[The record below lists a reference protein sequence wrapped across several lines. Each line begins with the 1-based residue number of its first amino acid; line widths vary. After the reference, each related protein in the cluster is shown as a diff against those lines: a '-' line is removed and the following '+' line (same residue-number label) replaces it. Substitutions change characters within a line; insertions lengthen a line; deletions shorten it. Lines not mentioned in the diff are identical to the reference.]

1 MTNVIEMANP
11 RTHERAP
18 KKFLPLCPRSRFYV
32 PSVLRFSLRAAA
44 LATVVAIS
52 AAQPATAQETPRG
65 KDLGK
70 RVLCMC
76 GGCEDSA
83 GLCNHPGG
91 TFSGPCE
98 TARGMQK
105 DLDARV
111 IKGESDDQ
119 ILQGMVEQYG
129 PTVLVE
135 PPKKGFDL
143 LAWIMPI
150 AVPLIALVLV
160 WAVVRRWRHNATL
173 APAGGPQVSAEFL
186 ARAQQEAGRE
196 LGRENDV

>member
-1 MTNVIEMANP
+1 MTNIAIS
-11 RTHERAP
+11 RTNKRVP
-18 KKFLPLCPRSRFYV
+18 QKSRCPQSRFSV
-32 PSVLRFSLRAAA
+32 SSVLRFSLRAVA
-44 LATVVAIS
+44 LATIL
-52 AAQPATAQETPRG
+52 ATCAMSSTPAQETPRA
-65 KDLGK
+65 KALSK

-98 TARGMQK
+98 TARAMQK
-105 DLDARV
+105 DLDAHVTR
-111 IKGESDDQ
+111 GESDDQ
-119 ILQGMVEQYG
+119 ILQAMVEQYG

-143 LAWIMPI
+143 LAWVMPI
-150 AVPLIALVLV
+150 VVPLIALVLV

-186 ARAQQEAGRE
+186 ARAQQESAREAGSE
-196 LGRENDV
+196 HDE

>member
-1 MTNVIEMANP
+1 MIHTRTNKRVP
-11 RTHERAP
+11 QRSV
-18 KKFLPLCPRSRFYV
+18 CPQGFFSV
-32 PSVLRFSLRAAA
+32 SSVLRFSLRAAT
-44 LATVVAIS
+44 LATILTIS
-52 AAQPATAQETPRG
+52 AAQPATAQETPRA
-65 KDLGK
+65 KALSK

-76 GGCEDSA
+76 GGCEDSV

-105 DLDARV
+105 DLDAHVTR
-111 IKGESDDQ
+111 GESDDQ
-119 ILQGMVEQYG
+119 ILQAMVEQYG

-160 WAVVRRWRHNATL
+160 WEVVRRWRHKATL

-186 ARAQQEAGRE
+186 ARAQREANRE
-196 LGRENDV
+196 PGRENDE

>member
-1 MTNVIEMANP
+1 LIFAF
-11 RTHERAP
+11 RA
-18 KKFLPLCPRSRFYV
+18 V
-32 PSVLRFSLRAAA
+32 VLV
-44 LATVVAIS
+44 TVVAT
-52 AAQPATAQETPRG
+52 AAASPASAQETPRA
-65 KDLGK
+65 KALSK

-105 DLDARV
+105 DLDAHVTR
-111 IKGESDDQ
+111 GESDDQ
-119 ILQGMVEQYG
+119 ILQAMVEQYG

-160 WAVVRRWRHNATL
+160 WEVVRRWRHKATL
-173 APAGGPQVSAEFL
+173 APAGGPHVDAEFL
-186 ARAQQEAGRE
+186 ARAQREAGTE
-196 LGRENDV
+196 QGSGHDE

>member
-1 MTNVIEMANP
+1 MTNVIEVSNGCTNERVLQNSP
-11 RTHERAP
+11 RTVR
-18 KKFLPLCPRSRFYV
+18 
-32 PSVLRFSLRAAA
+32 RFSASSALIFAFRAVA
-44 LATVVAIS
+44 LAAIITTS
-52 AAQPATAQETPRG
+52 AAPPVKAQETTRA
-65 KDLGK
+65 KALSK

-76 GGCEDSA
+76 GGCEDSV

-105 DLDARV
+105 DLDAHV
-111 IKGESDDQ
+111 TKGESDDQ
-119 ILQGMVEQYG
+119 ILQAMVEQYG

-160 WAVVRRWRHNATL
+160 WEVVRRWRHKATL
-173 APAGGPQVSAEFL
+173 APAGGPPVSSEFL
-186 ARAQQEAGRE
+186 ARAKQEANRE
-196 LGRENDV
+196 PGRENDL

>member
-1 MTNVIEMANP
+1 MTSVMTINM
-11 RTHERAP
+11 RTTARVP
-18 KKFLPLCPRSRFYV
+18 KLSPRS
-32 PSVLRFSLRAAA
+32 LRPFSASSALIFAFRAVT
-44 LATVVAIS
+44 LATIMTVS
-52 AAQPATAQETPRG
+52 AAMPARAQETPRG
-65 KDLGK
+65 KALGK

-105 DLDARV
+105 DLDAHVTR
-111 IKGESDDQ
+111 GESDDQ
-119 ILQGMVEQYG
+119 ILQAMVEQYG

-160 WAVVRRWRHNATL
+160 WEIVRRWRHKATL
-173 APAGGPQVSAEFL
+173 APAGGPQVNAEFL
-186 ARAQQEAGRE
+186 ARAQREAGRE
-196 LGRENDV
+196 PGCDIDE

>member
-1 MTNVIEMANP
+1 MTRILNA
-11 RTHERAP
+11 RYAFRA
-18 KKFLPLCPRSRFYV
+18 V
-32 PSVLRFSLRAAA
+32 A
-44 LATVVAIS
+44 LATLVAIVVAS
-52 AAQPATAQETPRG
+52 PARAQETPRG
-65 KDLGK
+65 KALGK

-98 TARGMQK
+98 VARAMQK
-105 DLDARV
+105 DIDAHVLRN
-111 IKGESDDQ
+111 ESDDQ
-119 ILQGMVEQYG
+119 IMQAFVEQYG

-143 LAWIMPI
+143 LAWIMPV

-160 WAVVRRWRHNATL
+160 WEVVRRWRQKATL
-173 APAGGPQVSAEFL
+173 APAGGPPVDAEFI
-186 ARAQQEAGRE
+186 ARAQREAGRE
-196 LGRENDV
+196 PGHENGE

>member
-1 MTNVIEMANP
+1 MPQNSP
-11 RTHERAP
+11 RPRRPFSASSALILAFRA
-18 KKFLPLCPRSRFYV
+18 V
-32 PSVLRFSLRAAA
+32 V
-44 LATVVAIS
+44 LATILTTGAIS
-52 AAQPATAQETPRG
+52 PTPAQVTPRA
-65 KDLGK
+65 KALSK

-98 TARGMQK
+98 TARSMQK
-105 DLDARV
+105 DLDAHV
-111 IKGESDDQ
+111 TKGESDDQ
-119 ILQGMVEQYG
+119 ILQAMVEQYG

-150 AVPLIALVLV
+150 VVPLIALVLV
-160 WAVVRRWRHNATL
+160 WQVVRRWRHKATL
-173 APAGGPQVSAEFL
+173 VPAGGPQVSAEFL
-186 ARAQQEAGRE
+186 ARAQHEAGRE
-196 LGRENDV
+196 SGSENDE

>member
-1 MTNVIEMANP
+1 MTNGSGKGSNEL
-11 RTHERAP
+11 AP
-18 KKFLPLCPRSRFYV
+18 QNSLCPQSRFAV
-32 PSVLRFSLRAAA
+32 SSLLKFWLRAAA
-44 LATVVAIS
+44 LVTILTTCAMSPT
-52 AAQPATAQETPRG
+52 PAQETPRA
-65 KDLGK
+65 KALGK

-105 DLDARV
+105 ELDARV
-111 IKGESDDQ
+111 TRGESDDQ
-119 ILQGMVEQYG
+119 ILQAMVEQYG
-129 PTVLVE
+129 PTVLIE

-160 WAVVRRWRHNATL
+160 WEVVRRWRHKATL

-186 ARAQQEAGRE
+186 ARAQREANRE
-196 LGRENDV
+196 PGRENDE

>member
-1 MTNVIEMANP
+1 MSPTP
-11 RTHERAP
+11 
-18 KKFLPLCPRSRFYV
+18 
-32 PSVLRFSLRAAA
+32 
-44 LATVVAIS
+44 
-52 AAQPATAQETPRG
+52 AQETPRA
-65 KDLGK
+65 KALSK

-105 DLDARV
+105 DLDTQVTR
-111 IKGESDDQ
+111 GESDDQ
-119 ILQGMVEQYG
+119 ILQAMVEQYG

-150 AVPLIALVLV
+150 VVPLIALVLV
-160 WAVVRRWRHNATL
+160 WEVVRRWRQKAAL
-173 APAGGPQVSAEFL
+173 APAGGPPVSAEFL
-186 ARAQQEAGRE
+186 ARAQREANRE
-196 LGRENDV
+196 PERENDE

>member
-1 MTNVIEMANP
+1 MTDIYKT
-11 RTHERAP
+11 RKSERAP
-18 KKFLPLCPRSRFYV
+18 QQSLCAQNRFSMF
-32 PSVLRFSLRAAA
+32 SVLRISLRAVT
-44 LATVVAIS
+44 LATILAMSAIAPAS
-52 AAQPATAQETPRG
+52 AQDTPRA
-65 KDLGK
+65 KALSK

-76 GGCEDSA
+76 GGCEDSV

-105 DLDARV
+105 DLDAHVTR
-111 IKGESDDQ
+111 GESDDQ
-119 ILQGMVEQYG
+119 ILQAMVEQYG

-150 AVPLIALVLV
+150 VVPLIALVLV
-160 WAVVRRWRHNATL
+160 WEVVRRWRHKATL
-173 APAGGPQVSAEFL
+173 APAGGPQVNAEFL
-186 ARAQQEAGRE
+186 ARAQREANRE
-196 LGRENDV
+196 PGRENDE

>member
-1 MTNVIEMANP
+1 MRNVRSKKRVPQNSP
-11 RTHERAP
+11 RTLRRFCASSALIFAFRAI
-18 KKFLPLCPRSRFYV
+18 
-32 PSVLRFSLRAAA
+32 A
-44 LATVVAIS
+44 LATVLAMS
-52 AAQPATAQETPRG
+52 AATPAPSQETPRA
-65 KDLGK
+65 KSLSK

-105 DLDARV
+105 DLDAHVTR
-111 IKGESDDQ
+111 GESDDQ
-119 ILQGMVEQYG
+119 ILQAMVEQYG

-143 LAWIMPI
+143 LAWVMPI

-160 WAVVRRWRHNATL
+160 WEVVRRWRHKATL
-173 APAGGPQVSAEFL
+173 ASAGGPPVSAEFL
-186 ARAQQEAGRE
+186 ARAQREAGKE
-196 LGRENDV
+196 PGRENDEGTSCV

>member
-1 MTNVIEMANP
+1 MTKRATT
-11 RTHERAP
+11 RTKELAAQNSPGTQTRCAVP
-18 KKFLPLCPRSRFYV
+18 GSFLGLW
-32 PSVLRFSLRAAA
+32 LRALA
-44 LATVVAIS
+44 LGTALTTCALS
-52 AAQPATAQETPRG
+52 PTPAQQTPRA
-65 KDLGK
+65 KALSK

-105 DLDARV
+105 DLDAHVTR
-111 IKGESDDQ
+111 GESDDQ
-119 ILQGMVEQYG
+119 ILQAMVEQYG

-150 AVPLIALVLV
+150 VVPLIALVLV
-160 WAVVRRWRHNATL
+160 WEVVRRWRHKATL
-173 APAGGPQVSAEFL
+173 APAGGPQVNAEFL
-186 ARAQQEAGRE
+186 ARAQREANRE
-196 LGRENDV
+196 PGRENDE

>member
-1 MTNVIEMANP
+1 MSNARTNEGV
-11 RTHERAP
+11 P
-18 KKFLPLCPRSRFYV
+18 KKSLCPQSRFSV
-32 PSVLRFSLRAAA
+32 SSVLRFSLRAVA
-44 LATVVAIS
+44 LATIL
-52 AAQPATAQETPRG
+52 AAGATVPALAQETPRA
-65 KDLGK
+65 KALSK

-105 DLDARV
+105 DLDAHVNR
-111 IKGESDDQ
+111 GESDDQ
-119 ILQGMVEQYG
+119 ILQAMVEQYG

-160 WAVVRRWRHNATL
+160 WALVRRWRHNATL

-196 LGRENDV
+196 PGRENDE

>member
-1 MTNVIEMANP
+1 MIKIPNSRTNERMPKNSR
-11 RTHERAP
+11 RTLRSFSTSFALMFAFRA
-18 KKFLPLCPRSRFYV
+18 V
-32 PSVLRFSLRAAA
+32 A
-44 LATVVAIS
+44 LGMIIMVS
-52 AAQPATAQETPRG
+52 AATPARAQETPRG
-65 KDLGK
+65 KALGK
-70 RVLCMC
+70 SVPCMC

-105 DLDARV
+105 DLDAHVTR
-111 IKGESDDQ
+111 GESDDQ
-119 ILQGMVEQYG
+119 ILQAMVEQYG

-150 AVPLIALVLV
+150 AVPLVALVLV
-160 WAVVRRWRHNATL
+160 WEVVRRWRHKATL
-173 APAGGPQVSAEFL
+173 APAGGPSVSPELL
-186 ARAQQEAGRE
+186 ARARQEANREPGRE
-196 LGRENDV
+196 HDE

>member
-1 MTNVIEMANP
+1 
-11 RTHERAP
+11 
-18 KKFLPLCPRSRFYV
+18 
-32 PSVLRFSLRAAA
+32 
-44 LATVVAIS
+44 
-52 AAQPATAQETPRG
+52 
-65 KDLGK
+65 
-70 RVLCMC
+70 MC

-105 DLDARV
+105 DLDAQVTR
-111 IKGESDDQ
+111 GESDDQ
-119 ILQGMVEQYG
+119 ILQAMVEQYG

-143 LAWIMPI
+143 LAWIMPV

-160 WAVVRRWRHNATL
+160 WAVVRRWRQNATL
-173 APAGGPQVSAEFL
+173 APAGGPPVSAEL
-186 ARAQQEAGRE
+186 LVRAQQEASREPGRE
-196 LGRENDV
+196 HDE

>member
-1 MTNVIEMANP
+1 LAF
-11 RTHERAP
+11 A
-18 KKFLPLCPRSRFYV
+18 
-32 PSVLRFSLRAAA
+32 LRAIT
-44 LATVVAIS
+44 LATII
-52 AAQPATAQETPRG
+52 ATALISPASAQQTARA
-65 KDLGK
+65 KALGK

-111 IKGESDDQ
+111 TRGESDDQ
-119 ILQGMVEQYG
+119 ILQAMVEQYG

-150 AVPLIALVLV
+150 VVPLIALVLV
-160 WAVVRRWRHNATL
+160 WEVVRRWRHKASL
-173 APAGGPQVSAEFL
+173 SPAGGPRVNAEFL
-186 ARAQQEAGRE
+186 ARVQRESGKESGRK
-196 LGRENDV
+196 NDE

>member
-1 MTNVIEMANP
+1 MTNTPISRAN
-11 RTHERAP
+11 ERVP
-18 KKFLPLCPRSRFYV
+18 QQSLCPPSRFSV
-32 PSVLRFSLRAAA
+32 SSVLRFSFQAVA
-44 LATVVAIS
+44 LATILATS
-52 AAQPATAQETPRG
+52 AMSPASAQETPRA
-65 KDLGK
+65 KALSK

-105 DLDARV
+105 DLDAHV
-111 IKGESDDQ
+111 NKGESDDQ
-119 ILQGMVEQYG
+119 ILQAMVEQYG

-196 LGRENDV
+196 PGSEHRE

>member
-1 MTNVIEMANP
+1 MTKIFSIRKSKRIQM
-11 RTHERAP
+11 
-18 KKFLPLCPRSRFYV
+18 KSLCPQSRFSV
-32 PSVLRFSLRAAA
+32 FSVLRFSVRVVA
-44 LATVVAIS
+44 LATILTTGAMS
-52 AAQPATAQETPRG
+52 PTPAQETPRA
-65 KDLGK
+65 KSLSK

-98 TARGMQK
+98 TARAMQR
-105 DLDARV
+105 DLDAHVTR
-111 IKGESDDQ
+111 GESDDQ
-119 ILQGMVEQYG
+119 ILQAMVEQYG

-160 WAVVRRWRHNATL
+160 WEVVRRWRQKATL
-173 APAGGPQVSAEFL
+173 APAGGPPINAEFL
-186 ARAQQEAGRE
+186 ARAQREAGRDP
-196 LGRENDV
+196 GRENDE

>member
-1 MTNVIEMANP
+1 MFATCAMSP
-11 RTHERAP
+11 TH
-18 KKFLPLCPRSRFYV
+18 
-32 PSVLRFSLRAAA
+32 
-44 LATVVAIS
+44 
-52 AAQPATAQETPRG
+52 AQETSRA
-65 KDLGK
+65 KALSK

-105 DLDARV
+105 DLDAHVNRN
-111 IKGESDDQ
+111 ESDDQ
-119 ILQGMVEQYG
+119 ILQAFVEQYG

-150 AVPLIALVLV
+150 VVPLIALVLV
-160 WAVVRRWRHNATL
+160 WEVVRRWRHKATL

-186 ARAQQEAGRE
+186 SRAQREAGRE
-196 LGRENDV
+196 PGRENDE

>member
-1 MTNVIEMANP
+1 MTSMINSCKSYSLPKNSPPTLRPFSASSALIFAV
-11 RTHERAP
+11 RAIT
-18 KKFLPLCPRSRFYV
+18 V
-32 PSVLRFSLRAAA
+32 AAI
-44 LATVVAIS
+44 LTMTVAS
-52 AAQPATAQETPRG
+52 PAKAQDTPRG
-65 KDLGK
+65 KALSK

-105 DLDARV
+105 DLDAHV

-119 ILQGMVEQYG
+119 ILQAMVEQYG

-196 LGRENDV
+196 QGRENDV

>member
-1 MTNVIEMANP
+1 MTKIFSIRKSKRIQM
-11 RTHERAP
+11 
-18 KKFLPLCPRSRFYV
+18 KSLCPQSRFSV
-32 PSVLRFSLRAAA
+32 FSVLRFSVRVVA
-44 LATVVAIS
+44 LATILTTGAMS
-52 AAQPATAQETPRG
+52 PTPAQETPRA
-65 KDLGK
+65 KSLSK

-98 TARGMQK
+98 TARAMQK
-105 DLDARV
+105 DLDAHVTR
-111 IKGESDDQ
+111 GESDDQ
-119 ILQGMVEQYG
+119 ILQAMVEQYG

-160 WAVVRRWRHNATL
+160 WEVVRRWRQKATL
-173 APAGGPQVSAEFL
+173 APAGGPPINAEFL
-186 ARAQQEAGRE
+186 ARAQREAGRE
-196 LGRENDV
+196 PGRENDE

>member
-1 MTNVIEMANP
+1 MA
-11 RTHERAP
+11 TI
-18 KKFLPLCPRSRFYV
+18 
-32 PSVLRFSLRAAA
+32 
-44 LATVVAIS
+44 LAIGATQPGS
-52 AAQPATAQETPRG
+52 AQDTPRG
-65 KDLGK
+65 KALSK

-105 DLDARV
+105 DLDAQVTR
-111 IKGESDDQ
+111 GESDDQ
-119 ILQGMVEQYG
+119 ILQAMVEQYG

-150 AVPLIALVLV
+150 VVPLIALVLV
-160 WAVVRRWRHNATL
+160 WEVVRRWRHKATL

-186 ARAQQEAGRE
+186 ARAQREAGRE
-196 LGRENDV
+196 GGSEHDE

>member
-1 MTNVIEMANP
+1 MINLPKICGVPQNSWRPQRPFCATSALILAF
-11 RTHERAP
+11 RAVT
-18 KKFLPLCPRSRFYV
+18 LAMI
-32 PSVLRFSLRAAA
+32 VL
-44 LATVVAIS
+44 TS
-52 AAQPATAQETPRG
+52 AATPTPAQETPRA
-65 KDLGK
+65 KALGK

-83 GLCNHPGG
+83 GMCNHPGG

-105 DLDARV
+105 DLDAHVTR
-111 IKGESDDQ
+111 GESDDQ
-119 ILQGMVEQYG
+119 ILQAMVEQYG

-160 WAVVRRWRHNATL
+160 WEVVRRWRHKATL
-173 APAGGPQVSAEFL
+173 AAAGGPRVSAEFL

-196 LGRENDV
+196 PGRENDE

>member
-1 MTNVIEMANP
+1 MTNGTGTGSNEL
-11 RTHERAP
+11 AP
-18 KKFLPLCPRSRFYV
+18 QNYLCPQSH
-32 PSVLRFSLRAAA
+32 FSASSLLKFWLRAVA
-44 LATVVAIS
+44 LATIL
-52 AAQPATAQETPRG
+52 ATCAMSPTPAQETPRA
-65 KDLGK
+65 KALSK

-105 DLDARV
+105 DLDAHVTR
-111 IKGESDDQ
+111 GESDDQ
-119 ILQGMVEQYG
+119 ILQAMVEQYG
-129 PTVLVE
+129 PTVLIE
-135 PPKKGFDL
+135 PPKRGFDL

-150 AVPLIALVLV
+150 VVPLIALVLV
-160 WAVVRRWRHNATL
+160 WEVVRRWRHKATL

-186 ARAQQEAGRE
+186 ARAQREANRE
-196 LGRENDV
+196 PGRENDE

>member
-1 MTNVIEMANP
+1 MTD
-11 RTHERAP
+11 RTGTGRSGLAP
-18 KKFLPLCPRSRFYV
+18 QNSPCPQSRF
-32 PSVLRFSLRAAA
+32 SVSCFLGFWLRAVA
-44 LATVVAIS
+44 LATILTTCAVS
-52 AAQPATAQETPRG
+52 PTPAQETPRA
-65 KDLGK
+65 KDLSK

-111 IKGESDDQ
+111 TRGESDDQ
-119 ILQGMVEQYG
+119 ILQAMVEQYG
-129 PTVLVE
+129 PTVLIE

-150 AVPLIALVLV
+150 VVPLIALVLV
-160 WAVVRRWRHNATL
+160 SEVVRRWRHKATL

-186 ARAQQEAGRE
+186 ARAQREANGE
-196 LGRENDV
+196 PGRENDE

>member
-1 MTNVIEMANP
+1 MT
-11 RTHERAP
+11 
-18 KKFLPLCPRSRFYV
+18 
-32 PSVLRFSLRAAA
+32 AASPA
-44 LATVVAIS
+44 L
-52 AAQPATAQETPRG
+52 AQETLRG
-65 KDLGK
+65 KALGK

-105 DLDARV
+105 DLDAHV

-119 ILQGMVEQYG
+119 ILQAMVEQYG

-150 AVPLIALVLV
+150 ALPLIALVLV
-160 WAVVRRWRHNATL
+160 WEVVRRWRHKATL

-196 LGRENDV
+196 PGREHDE

>member
-1 MTNVIEMANP
+1 MTNLLDMPNSRTNARMPQGSP
-11 RTHERAP
+11 RT
-18 KKFLPLCPRSRFYV
+18 
-32 PSVLRFSLRAAA
+32 LRPFSALIFIFRTVA
-44 LATVVAIS
+44 LAIILTTSAIS
-52 AAQPATAQETPRG
+52 PASAQETPRG

-105 DLDARV
+105 DLDAHV
-111 IKGESDDQ
+111 NKGESDDQ
-119 ILQGMVEQYG
+119 ILQAMVEQYG

-196 LGRENDV
+196 PGSEHRE

>member
-1 MTNVIEMANP
+1 MTN
-11 RTHERAP
+11 RTGTRGNEL
-18 KKFLPLCPRSRFYV
+18 LPQNSLCPASHF
-32 PSVLRFSLRAAA
+32 SVFSSWLWFWFRAIA
-44 LATVVAIS
+44 LATILTTCALS
-52 AAQPATAQETPRG
+52 PAPAQETPRG
-65 KDLGK
+65 KALSK

-105 DLDARV
+105 DLDTQVTR
-111 IKGESDDQ
+111 GESDDQ
-119 ILQGMVEQYG
+119 ILQAMVEQYG

-150 AVPLIALVLV
+150 VVPLIALVLV
-160 WAVVRRWRHNATL
+160 WEVVRRWRQKAAL
-173 APAGGPQVSAEFL
+173 APAGGPQVNAEFL
-186 ARAQQEAGRE
+186 ARAQREAGRE
-196 LGRENDV
+196 PGREHDE

>member
-1 MTNVIEMANP
+1 MIKIPNSRTNERMPKNSR
-11 RTHERAP
+11 RTLRSFSTSFALMFAFRA
-18 KKFLPLCPRSRFYV
+18 V
-32 PSVLRFSLRAAA
+32 A
-44 LATVVAIS
+44 LGMIIMVS
-52 AAQPATAQETPRG
+52 AATPARAQETPRG
-65 KDLGK
+65 KALGK

-105 DLDARV
+105 DLDAHVTR
-111 IKGESDDQ
+111 GESDDQ
-119 ILQGMVEQYG
+119 ILQAMVEQYG

-150 AVPLIALVLV
+150 AVPLVALVLV
-160 WAVVRRWRHNATL
+160 WEVVRRWRHKATL
-173 APAGGPQVSAEFL
+173 APAGGPSVSPELL
-186 ARAQQEAGRE
+186 ARARQEANREPGRE
-196 LGRENDV
+196 HDE

>member
-1 MTNVIEMANP
+1 MSPTP
-11 RTHERAP
+11 
-18 KKFLPLCPRSRFYV
+18 
-32 PSVLRFSLRAAA
+32 
-44 LATVVAIS
+44 
-52 AAQPATAQETPRG
+52 AQETPRA
-65 KDLGK
+65 KDLSK

-98 TARGMQK
+98 TARAMQK
-105 DLDARV
+105 DLDAHV
-111 IKGESDDQ
+111 TKGESDDQ
-119 ILQGMVEQYG
+119 ILQAMVEQYG

-150 AVPLIALVLV
+150 VVPLIALVLV
-160 WAVVRRWRHNATL
+160 WEVVRRWRHKAAL

-186 ARAQQEAGRE
+186 ARAQSEAGRE
-196 LGRENDV
+196 PGREHDE

>member
-1 MTNVIEMANP
+1 MTNGTGTGSNEL
-11 RTHERAP
+11 AP
-18 KKFLPLCPRSRFYV
+18 QNSLCPESRF
-32 PSVLRFSLRAAA
+32 SVSALLKFWLRAVA
-44 LATVVAIS
+44 LATIL
-52 AAQPATAQETPRG
+52 ATCAMSPTPAQETPRA
-65 KDLGK
+65 KALSK

-91 TFSGPCE
+91 TFSGPCA

-105 DLDARV
+105 DLDAHVTR
-111 IKGESDDQ
+111 GESDDQ
-119 ILQGMVEQYG
+119 ILQAMVEQYG
-129 PTVLVE
+129 PTVLIE

-150 AVPLIALVLV
+150 VVPLIALVLV
-160 WAVVRRWRHNATL
+160 WEVVRRWRHKATL

-186 ARAQQEAGRE
+186 ARAQREANRE
-196 LGRENDV
+196 PGRENDE

>member
-1 MTNVIEMANP
+1 M
-11 RTHERAP
+11 
-18 KKFLPLCPRSRFYV
+18 S
-32 PSVLRFSLRAAA
+32 
-44 LATVVAIS
+44 VAI
-52 AAQPATAQETPRG
+52 PASAQETPRA
-65 KDLGK
+65 KALSK

-105 DLDARV
+105 DLDAHVTR
-111 IKGESDDQ
+111 GESDDQ
-119 ILQGMVEQYG
+119 ILQAMVEQYG

-160 WAVVRRWRHNATL
+160 WEVVRRWRHKATL
-173 APAGGPQVSAEFL
+173 APAGGPQVDAEFL
-186 ARAQQEAGRE
+186 ARAQREAGRE
-196 LGRENDV
+196 PGRENDE